1 MRNRLRNA
9 LASASAGVLMAL
21 PAWADE
27 TAHGDAAAH
36 AEEGHSAS
44 IMNVDP
50 GLMIWTVVTF
60 VLLLVVLRLTA
71 WKPLVGALEARE
83 QRIRGSIADADRI
96 KREAEEVM
104 AQYQK
109 MLREAKAEAQSI
121 VDEGKADAEQVK
133 QSILDDTRREAEE
146 SKQRARREIEL
157 ATDEAK
163 KQLWEESSR
172 LSTLLAE
179 KILQRNLNPEDQ
191 QRLIEQFLDEYRSQN
206 ATN

>member
-1 MRNRLRNA
+1 MCNVVA
-9 LASASAGVLMAL
+9 LAVAALLMAL

-27 TAHGDAAAH
+27 TAHGDPAGH

-71 WKPLVGALEARE
+71 WKPLVGALQARE
-83 QRIRGSIADADRI
+83 ERIRGSIADADRI
-96 KREAEEVM
+96 KREAEDVM
-104 AQYQK
+104 AQYKK
-109 MLREAKAEAQSI
+109 MMNEAKVEAQHI
-121 VDEGKADAEQVK
+121 VDEGKADAEKVR
-133 QSILDDTRREAEE
+133 QSIIEDTRREAEE

-179 KILQRNLNPEDQ
+179 KILQRNLDAADQ
-191 QRLIEQFLDEYRSQN
+191 ERLIEQFLDEYRSQN
-206 ATN
+206 AAG